1 MSGEIPRRAWQ
12 EDVVFLS
19 LWVWLVGINFSVYPD
34 EPLSRGVWMLG
45 VQDAGRAGS
54 RGVLCPVG
62 LGGGL
67 AGRAVRD
74 SDGAAGEGRGRHTGE
89 SVWWQGWGAPVW
101 TRRWGRLSGRDP
113 KAV

>member
-1 MSGEIPRRAWQ
+1 
-12 EDVVFLS
+12 
-19 LWVWLVGINFSVYPD
+19 
-34 EPLSRGVWMLG
+34 MLG

-54 RGVLCPVG
+54 HGVLCPVG

-67 AGRAVRD
+67 AGRAVQD
-74 SDGAAGEGRGRHTGE
+74 SDGAAAEGRGRHTGE
-89 SVWWQGWGAPVW
+89 SAWWQGWGAPVW